1 MRLSTDPGGH
11 SATMLNAVPFT
22 NDQQNTAALYGN
34 VNRQSSQPIGAN
46 WIKSP
51 AGSSGRS
58 VAFSNL
64 PNKQQLFSS
73 TNNNGTRESG
83 ATPVITEE
91 QQQNSFNNHQLY
103 QQILYPNQ
111 NNKGLLESRKTQR
124 QNVSYYFSNNDT
136 KLIPT
141 RRTNYLI
148 GAQSTSLPLVAAQA
162 YMKATSILSQHHTQ
176 SGTITGELDLN
187 NNLKNPA
194 IISTKMAQM
203 RGTLEYNQQKLAM
216 MNSRRNSK
224 PQSQPA
230 GGAPL
235 SDGIINR
242 PHPRLSLQ
250 TTNQP
255 PQTAPGML
263 ASLNGYSTTSKIPK
277 NSAKPKV
284 TEGVTTSSQQYLL
297 KRQPWELP
305 VSLPLRG
312 RPVTIG
318 DRTRDI
324 VGRCDALKKNFNT
337 QLQGLLFE
345 QKQSQR
351 DFSRKSIEANPLEYM
366 QNMQK
371 QPINTKIYDF
381 QPKSRSGFRSGETKL
396 LDPQAYTQ

>member
-1 MRLSTDPGGH
+1 MMEHKNGLRLDSDRGPDTQLMMMQSNNNNNHQPHNMQHAESGSMRLSTDPGGH
-11 SATMLNAVPFT
+11 SATMLQPIPFT
-22 NDQQNTAALYGN
+22 NDQHNTAGAIYGN

-46 WIKSP
+46 WMKSP
-51 AGSSGRS
+51 AASSGRS

-73 TNNNGTRESG
+73 VNNNNGLTRESN

-91 QQQNSFNNHQLY
+91 QQQASFNNHQIY

-148 GAQSTSLPLVAAQA
+148 GAQSTTLPLVAAQA
-162 YMKATSILSQHHTQ
+162 YMKTTSILSQHHTQ

-230 GGAPL
+230 GVPQTAGPL
-235 SDGIINR
+235 NR

-250 TTNQP
+250 TANQP
-255 PQTAPGML
+255 PQTAPGLL
-263 ASLNGYSTTSKIPK
+263 ASLNGYSTTSKHPK
-277 NSAKPKV
+277 VAAKPK
-284 TEGVTTSSQQYLL
+284 TSEVTTSSQQHLL
-297 KRQPWELP
+297 RKQPWELP

-312 RPVTIG
+312 RPVTIS
-318 DRTRDI
+318 DRTRDL

-337 QLQGLLFE
+337 
-345 QKQSQR
+345 
-351 DFSRKSIEANPLEYM
+351 
-366 QNMQK
+366 
-371 QPINTKIYDF
+371 
-381 QPKSRSGFRSGETKL
+381 
-396 LDPQAYTQ
+396 